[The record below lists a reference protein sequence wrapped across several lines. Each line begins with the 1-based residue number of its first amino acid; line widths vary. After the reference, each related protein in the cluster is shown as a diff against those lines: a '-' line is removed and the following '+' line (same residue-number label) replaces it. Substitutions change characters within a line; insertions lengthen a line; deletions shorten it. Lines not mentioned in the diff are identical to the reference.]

1 MDGGLLVLSRFPIID
16 AEFVPFRIS
25 GLLDTL
31 IDKGCMYVKINVNDN
46 ILNIIELHTQATYA

>member
-1 MDGGLLVLSRFPIID
+1 MDGGLLVLSRYPILD

-31 IDKGCMYVKINVNDN
+31 IDKGCMYVKININGSIINV
-46 ILNIIELHTQATYA
+46 IELHT